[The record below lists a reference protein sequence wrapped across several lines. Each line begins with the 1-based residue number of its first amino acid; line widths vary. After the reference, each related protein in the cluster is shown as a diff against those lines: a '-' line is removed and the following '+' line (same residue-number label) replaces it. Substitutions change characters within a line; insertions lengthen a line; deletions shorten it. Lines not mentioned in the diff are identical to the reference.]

1 MSFSNLGN
9 INVGLSTYLLVGAML
24 FCLGLYGVFAKK
36 NIIAVLMSIELM
48 LNAVN
53 INFVAFNRFLLT
65 QKIGKAIING
75 QTVDIN
81 YLLTGH
87 VAALFVIVVAAAE
100 VAVGLAL
107 VIAIYRNRQTTNVD
121 EFNWLKW

>member
-1 MSFSNLGN
+1 MNLSNLSN
-9 INVGLSTYLLVGAML
+9 LSVGLSTYLLVGAML
-24 FCLGLYGVFAKK
+24 FCIGLYGVFAKR
-36 NIIAVLMSIELM
+36 NIVAILMSIELM

-53 INFVAFNRFLLT
+53 INFVAFNRFMWS
-65 QKIGKAIING
+65 QKVGL
-75 QTVDIN
+75 N

-107 VIAIYRNRQTTNVD
+107 VITIYRNRQSANVD

>member
-1 MSFSNLGN
+1 MSFNLSA
-9 INVGLSTYLLVGAML
+9 GLSTYLLVGAML

-36 NIIAVLMSIELM
+36 NVIAILMSVELM

-53 INFVAFNRFLLT
+53 INFIAFNRFLANNQL
-65 QKIGKAIING
+65 
-75 QTVDIN
+75 V
-81 YLLTGH
+81 GH
-87 VAALFVIVVAAAE
+87 VSALFVIVLAAAE

-107 VIAIYRNRQTTNVD
+107 VISIYRSRHTTNVD

>member
-1 MSFSNLGN
+1 MSLGN
-9 INVGLSTYLLVGAML
+9 FSVGLSTYLLVGAML
-24 FCLGLYGVFAKK
+24 FCIGLYGVFAKR
-36 NIIAVLMSIELM
+36 NMIAVLMSIELM

-53 INFVAFNRFLLT
+53 INFVAFNRFVWNE
-65 QKIGKAIING
+65 KIG
-75 QTVDIN
+75 IN

-107 VIAIYRNRQTTNVD
+107 IITIYRNRRSTNVD
-121 EFNWLKW
+121 DLNWLKW

>member
-1 MSFSNLGN
+1 MNLN
-9 INVGLSTYLLVGAML
+9 NLSVGLTTYLLVGAML
-24 FCLGLYGVFAKK
+24 FCLGLYGVFSKK
-36 NIIAVLMSIELM
+36 NIIAILMSIELM

-53 INFVAFNRFLLT
+53 INFVAFNRFVWN
-65 QKIGKAIING
+65 Q
-75 QTVDIN
+75 QTGNHYI
-81 YLLTGH
+81 LTGH

-107 VIAIYRNRQTTNVD
+107 VITIYRNRKTTNVD

>member
-1 MSFSNLGN
+1 MSNLT
-9 INVGLSTYLLVGAML
+9 VGLSSYLLVSAML

-36 NIIAVLMSIELM
+36 NIIAVFMSIELM

-53 INFVAFNRFLLT
+53 INFVAFNRFLWH
-65 QKIGKAIING
+65 GE
-75 QTVDIN
+75 
-81 YLLTGH
+81 LLTGH
-87 VAALFVIVVAAAE
+87 VAVVFIIVVAAAE

-107 VIAIYRNRQTTNVD
+107 IISIYRTRQTTNVD

>member
-1 MSFSNLGN
+1 MNLSNLGN
-9 INVGLSTYLLVGAML
+9 LGVGLSTYLLVGAML
-24 FCLGLYGVFAKK
+24 FCLGLYGVFSKK
-36 NIIAVLMSIELM
+36 NIIAILMSIELM

-53 INFVAFNRFLLT
+53 INFVAFNRFVWN
-65 QKIGKAIING
+65 QKI
-75 QTVDIN
+75 DIH
-81 YLLTGH
+81 YVLTGH

-107 VIAIYRNRQTTNVD
+107 VITIYRNRQSTNVD